1 MPTPKDVAI
10 QIEATIQEANLLFSK
25 VVDNTQNSIYNLAVS
40 KLRELDVDPDGY
52 IRQTGSNRKIIR
64 GVYKAFDEGL
74 TKGGYYQGLG
84 DFVATIKTLDAINA
98 GYFSDLGLAKFN
110 DTSTL
115 ITSLQKQSIS
125 TVEGLLMNDGLQNQI
140 KEPLYN
146 LLLQNVNTGG
156 SYSGMVDQMRN
167 YVKGTSDADGKL
179 LRYTKQIT
187 QDVLNNY
194 SRSYQ
199 AAIGAKLGLE
209 FFQYVGGLMP
219 ESREFCRDR
228 AGDYFHY
235 KEIESWASLDWKGK
249 RSDTTESSI
258 FVYAGGINCHHQIMP
273 VSTSIVPKAAIQ
285 RAIEMG
291 FYASKAA

>member
-10 QIEATIQEANLLFSK
+10 QIEAIIEEANLLFSQ
-25 VVDNTQNSIYNLAVS
+25 VVEKAQNSIYNLAVS

-52 IRQTGSNRKIIR
+52 VRQTASNRKIIR
-64 GVYKAFDEGL
+64 AVNKAFDEGL
-74 TKGGYYQGLG
+74 AKSGYYEGLNK
-84 DFVATIKTLDAINA
+84 FVGTMKALDAVNA
-98 GYFSDLGLAKFN
+98 GYFEGIGLSAFN
-110 DTSTL
+110 ADSTL
-115 ITSLQKQSIS
+115 ISSLQKQTIT
-125 TVEGLLMNDGLQNQI
+125 TVEGLLMNDGLEVQI

-146 LLLQNVNTGG
+146 MMLQNVNTGG

-167 YVKGTSDADGKL
+167 YVKGTSEADGKL

-199 AAIGAKLGLE
+199 AAIGSKLGLE

-228 AGDYFHY
+228 AGDFFHY
-235 KEIESWASLDWKGK
+235 KEIESWASLDWYGK
-249 RSDTTESSI
+249 RMDTTESSI
-258 FVYAGGINCHHQIMP
+258 FIYAGGYNCRHIVMP
-273 VSTSIVPKAAIQ
+273 VSTYVVPKAAIQ
-285 RAIEMG
+285 RAVDMG
-291 FYASKAA
+291 FYGR

>member
-10 QIEATIQEANLLFSK
+10 QIEATIEEANLLFSK
-25 VVDNTQNSIYNLAVS
+25 IVDNTQNSIYNLAVS
-40 KLRELDVDPDGY
+40 KLRELDVDADGY
-52 IRQTGSNRKIIR
+52 VRQTASNRKIIR

-74 TKGGYYQGLG
+74 AKGGYYQGLS
-84 DFVATIKTLDAINA
+84 DFVATMKTLDAINA
-98 GYFSDLGLAKFN
+98 GYFSDLGLAAFN
-110 DTSTL
+110 DSSTL

-125 TVEGLLMNDGLQNQI
+125 TVEGLLLNDGLQTQI

-167 YVKGTSDADGKL
+167 YVKGTSDTDGKL

-258 FVYAGGINCHHQIMP
+258 FVYAGGHQCKHLIMP
-273 VSTSIVPKAAIQ
+273 VSISVVPKAAIQ
-285 RAIEMG
+285 RAIDMG
-291 FYASKAA
+291 FYVPKIV